1 MGLTKTLLEE
11 EKGELK
17 TFDESVLMKWGEV
30 VREQDDEMRRLGVPY
45 FGGGDGEGENRGK
58 MLAFLEDLI
67 STGNE

>member
-1 MGLTKTLLEE
+1 LEE

-17 TFDESVLMKWGEV
+17 RFDESVLQKWGELG
-30 VREQDDEMRRLGVPY
+30 REQEDEMRRLGVPY
-45 FGGGDGEGENRGK
+45 FEGDDGEGENRVK